1 MPLPRET
8 LRRQECQEWGSLKSE
23 QTTPAQPS
31 QAAPSFSCSSAD
43 LKPCQPSKTEGEC
56 GTGAMVFVGREK
68 KKKAYLCLGFCS
80 CKIKHFWQGQ
90 HGWFFSLIKELL
102 IRLWFIFLC
111 AGHLFQLQS
120 SFFFLICL
128 AASIISAKNTCNI
141 KDGLLLKPYVS
152 CRVQQ
157 KFSF

>member
-1 MPLPRET
+1 
-8 LRRQECQEWGSLKSE
+8 
-23 QTTPAQPS
+23 
-31 QAAPSFSCSSAD
+31 
-43 LKPCQPSKTEGEC
+43 
-56 GTGAMVFVGREK
+56 MVFVGRERK
-68 KKKAYLCLGFCS
+68 KKKKKSAYLCLGFCS

-102 IRLWFIFLC
+102 IRLQFIFLC

-120 SFFFLICL
+120 SYFFFCL

-157 KFSF
+157 KFSFQSEIKSLPSNMAGFGLEGMPSSDLNIAILIKNRITSLKAEEYLILGWFSTT